1 MILREVFLTF
11 FKIGA
16 FSFGG
21 GYAMLPLISAEVVD
35 ARNWLSMSEF
45 IDVIAISQGTPG
57 PIAINA
63 ATYVGYK
70 VAGPLGSLV
79 ATSGVVL
86 PSLII
91 MTILGSL
98 FLRFRKL
105 TAAQDMF
112 SGIRP
117 VVVALI
123 ARAAFSVLPSSV
135 TGILSGVLAAGTVVA
150 MVVFEANPIVL
161 LAAAGVLG
169 VIMYR

>member
-1 MILREVFLTF
+1 MIFLDVFRTF

-21 GYAMLPLISAEVVD
+21 GYAMLPLISAQVVD

-57 PIAINA
+57 PIVINA

-91 MTILGSL
+91 MTILGRL
-98 FLRFRKL
+98 FLRFGKL

-135 TGILSGVLAAGTVVA
+135 TGILPGVLAAGTVVA
-150 MVVFEANPIVL
+150 MVVFEADPMVL
-161 LAAAGVLG
+161 LAAAGALG